1 MAEDTESDATASGEA
16 ETVEQPSAEM
26 ADSATQPPSTSET
39 VLPESGAAAPNRTP
53 YAVAGAAL
61 LALMVIGGVFA
72 MRKDKQAS

>member
-1 MAEDTESDATASGEA
+1 MVEDTESDATTSSEA

-26 ADSATQPPSTSET
+26 ADSATQPPATSET

-61 LALMVIGGVFA
+61 LGLMVIGGVFA